1 MQRKVGQDMV
11 IKKKTAAT
19 GSFVVPPIQHKNIIL
34 SHKREIPRQNV
45 SQQSLSK
52 TDDLYQNKQIQNLQQ
67 VSNIKKKKKSS
78 IFTRLFRV
86 FSSKQSD
93 RPSNTYVVPSMPRPQ
108 KQSSVDDMELQSIR
122 PTRQLLPPARGGM
135 MWFFSAIA
143 LVVLIMTIFSLIAR
157 ATVTI
162 TLKESEYVLN
172 NNTVFYQEPVP
183 GQVGFKTA
191 TITDTESI
199 IVPSSN
205 RDNSGSTAQGTVRLF
220 STGPNVTIPAKTQL
234 VSATTNKK
242 FITMAPVTIKAG
254 SQKNPATAEISIN
267 AVEPGEQSNIG
278 RDDFILD
285 KFTTVSARSID
296 DITGGSSQGKFVL
309 TSEQLETVKQQLAD
323 RIKLRDSSVFLSK
336 QIPEDFLLLN
346 SLTQATNLV
355 FSEQSVE
362 GGVSVI
368 ATRTITG
375 TMVRKD
381 DLNQYLKTIIIPES
395 EQSFMT
401 VTDISKI
408 LITTQTSLS
417 QPIAETVPVQIIGTV
432 IARAQ
437 IDQSTLLAI
446 IIDHKKKAAKQ
457 VLANTSGIADA
468 SITVWPPWLSRIPNR
483 ISRITFTQSF
493 QSVP

>member
-1 MQRKVGQDMV
+1 M
-11 IKKKTAAT
+11 
-19 GSFVVPPIQHKNIIL
+19 
-34 SHKREIPRQNV
+34 
-45 SQQSLSK
+45 
-52 TDDLYQNKQIQNLQQ
+52 
-67 VSNIKKKKKSS
+67 
-78 IFTRLFRV
+78 
-86 FSSKQSD
+86 
-93 RPSNTYVVPSMPRPQ
+93 
-108 KQSSVDDMELQSIR
+108 
-122 PTRQLLPPARGGM
+122 
-135 MWFFSAIA
+135 
-143 LVVLIMTIFSLIAR
+143 
-157 ATVTI
+157 
-162 TLKESEYVLN
+162 
-172 NNTVFYQEPVP
+172 
-183 GQVGFKTA
+183 
-191 TITDTESI
+191 
-199 IVPSSN
+199 
-205 RDNSGSTAQGTVRLF
+205 
-220 STGPNVTIPAKTQL
+220 
-234 VSATTNKK
+234 
-242 FITMAPVTIKAG
+242 
-254 SQKNPATAEISIN
+254 
-267 AVEPGEQSNIG
+267 
-278 RDDFILD
+278 
-285 KFTTVSARSID
+285 
-296 DITGGSSQGKFVL
+296 
-309 TSEQLETVKQQLAD
+309 ETVKQQLAD

-437 IDQSTLLAI
+437 IDQSTLLATI
-446 IIDHKKKAAKQ
+446 VDHKKKAAKQ